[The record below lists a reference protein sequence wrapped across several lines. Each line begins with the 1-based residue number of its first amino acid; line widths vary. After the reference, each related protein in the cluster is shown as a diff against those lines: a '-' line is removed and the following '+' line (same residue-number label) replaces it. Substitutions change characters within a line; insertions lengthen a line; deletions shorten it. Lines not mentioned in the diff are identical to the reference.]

1 MMRTATRRR
10 FGFAHLVL
18 KGVSQELL
26 GKVGIAI
33 ILLFGAMALVS
44 PFVVSLDP
52 SVYDPLIGVDPV
64 ILSSQ
69 GPTLTHPLGTDHI
82 GRDVLSQL
90 LKGSQIAF
98 LVGITVGLMAT
109 LIGTTIGLISG
120 YFRGVTDS
128 LWMRVTDIVLSIPS
142 LPLLIMIL
150 GVFEHRSISVIVVV
164 LGMTGWPITARVI
177 RSQTLSLRERPFVQ
191 SAKVAGA
198 SNWRIILVHIAPN
211 VLPLAF
217 LYMTIGVTYAILTEA
232 GLGFLGFSDPT
243 ISSWGM
249 MLQWCFSTGHT
260 FMAPYWMIPPGL
272 SISLLALSFYLVG
285 YSFEKE
291 INPRLRET

>member
-10 FGFAHLVL
+10 FGVAHLVL

-69 GPTLTHPLGTDHI
+69 GPTLAHPLGTDHL

-128 LWMRVTDIVLSIPS
+128 LWMRATDIVLSIPS

-150 GVFEHRSISVIVVV
+150 GVFEHRSIWVIVVV

-260 FMAPYWMIPPGL
+260 FTAPYWMIPPGL

-285 YSFEKE
+285 YSFERE

>member
-1 MMRTATRRR
+1 MRTATRRR

-33 ILLFGAMALVS
+33 ILLFGIMALFS

-52 SVYDPLIGVDPV
+52 SVYDPLTGVDPV

-211 VLPLAF
+211 VLPLSF

-260 FMAPYWMIPPGL
+260 FTAPYWMIPPGL

>member
-1 MMRTATRRR
+1 MRIATKRK
-10 FGFAHLVL
+10 FGLAHLL
-18 KGVSQELL
+18 FKGISQEAL
-26 GKVGIAI
+26 GKIGIAI
-33 ILLFGAMALVS
+33 IILFGVMALVS
-44 PFVVSLDP
+44 PFVINIDP
-52 SVYDPLIGVDPV
+52 DVYDPLIGVDPL
-64 ILSSQ
+64 IFNSQ
-69 GPTLTHPLGTDHI
+69 GPTLTHPLGTDHL

-109 LIGTTIGLISG
+109 LIGTAVGLISG
-120 YFRGVTDS
+120 YFRGATDS
-128 LWMRVTDIVLSIPS
+128 LLMRITDIILSIPS

-150 GVFEHRSISVIVVV
+150 CVFEHRGIWVIVMV
-164 LGMTGWPITARVI
+164 LGLTGWPITARVI

-191 SAKVAGA
+191 SARVSGA
-198 SNWRIILVHIAPN
+198 SDWRIILIHIAPN
-211 VLPLAF
+211 VLPLTF

-260 FMAPYWMIPPGL
+260 FRALYWMIPPGL

-285 YSFEKE
+285 YSLERE
-291 INPRLRET
+291 INPRLREP

>member
-1 MMRTATRRR
+1 MRLDTKKK
-10 FGFAHLVL
+10 FGLAHLVV
-18 KGVSQELL
+18 KGISQEAL
-26 GKVGIAI
+26 GKIGITI
-33 ILLFGAMALVS
+33 ILLFGIMALIS
-44 PFVVSLDP
+44 PLVINIDP
-52 SVYDPLIGVDPV
+52 GIYDPLTGVDPL

-69 GPTLTHPLGTDHI
+69 GPTLTHPLGTDHL

-109 LIGTTIGLISG
+109 FIGTAIGLISG
-120 YFRGVTDS
+120 YFRGITDS
-128 LWMRVTDIVLSIPS
+128 MLMRITDIILSIPS

-150 GVFEHRSISVIVVV
+150 CVFEHKGIWVIVMV
-164 LGMTGWPITARVI
+164 LGLTGWPITARVI

-191 SAKVAGA
+191 SARVSGA
-198 SNWRIILVHIAPN
+198 SDWRILIVHIAPN
-211 VLPLAF
+211 VLPLSF

-249 MLQWCFSTGHT
+249 MLQWCFSTGNT
-260 FMAPYWMIPPGL
+260 FTAPYWMIPPGL
-272 SISLLALSFYLVG
+272 SISLLALSFYLLG

>member
-1 MMRTATRRR
+1 MRITTKKK
-10 FGFAHLVL
+10 FGLAHLIL
-18 KGVSQELL
+18 KGIRQEAL
-26 GKVGIAI
+26 GKIGVAI
-33 ILLFGAMALVS
+33 ILFFGLMALVS
-44 PFVVSLDP
+44 PFMISIDP
-52 SVYDPLIGVDPV
+52 DIYDPLIGVDP
-64 ILSSQ
+64 IIMTSH
-69 GPTLTHPLGTDHI
+69 GPTLSHPLGTDHL

-98 LVGITVGLMAT
+98 FVGITVGFLAT
-109 LIGTTIGLISG
+109 LVGTAIGLISG
-120 YFRGVTDS
+120 YFRGTTDS
-128 LWMRVTDIVLSIPS
+128 LLMRITDIVLSIPS

-150 GVFEHRSISVIVVV
+150 CVLEQRGVWIIVIV

-191 SAKVAGA
+191 SARVSGA
-198 SNWRIILVHIAPN
+198 SDWRILFVHIAPN
-211 VLPLAF
+211 VLPLSF

-249 MLQWCFSTGHT
+249 MLQWCFSTGNT
-260 FMAPYWMIPPGL
+260 FNAPYWMIPPGL
-272 SISLLALSFYLVG
+272 CISLLALSFYLLG
-285 YSFEKE
+285 YSFERE